1 MWLGAQEELA
11 EFNAEEKDVLQSIGA
26 LKSAIIVLS
35 KHHEFLQT
43 MPSEQ
48 LINIASMIQ
57 WQFHKHKD
65 MLEEIISPAQRKA
78 VTAFV
83 QAPGDYFDA
92 EPTFKQS
99 YAPQSGQ
106 IFGILKQMK
115 EYAGQLRSESRCVRK
130 HRRVVTV

>member
-43 MPSEQ
+43 VPSEQ
-48 LINIASMIQ
+48 LINIAAMLQ

-65 MLEEIISPAQRKA
+65 MLALRKN
-78 VTAFV
+78 TSKIR
-83 QAPGDYFDA
+83 QN
-92 EPTFKQS
+92 T
-99 YAPQSGQ
+99 
-106 IFGILKQMK
+106 LKIQVDLLEM
-115 EYAGQLRSESRCVRK
+115 V
-130 HRRVVTV
+130 